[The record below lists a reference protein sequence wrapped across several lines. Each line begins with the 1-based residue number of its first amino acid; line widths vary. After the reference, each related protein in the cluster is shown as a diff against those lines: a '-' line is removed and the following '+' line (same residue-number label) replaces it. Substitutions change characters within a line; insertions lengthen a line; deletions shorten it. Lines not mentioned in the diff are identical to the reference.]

1 MVGSQGI
8 YRHTS
13 PRHQR
18 IAGMGSERPDTGRVE
33 QNVRQQQRQDTIERR
48 LGNAQT
54 IAAEKFRKER
64 RSAATRW
71 ASQGRDHANQ
81 LAVASAPRTPSKVI
95 RDELSR
101 CPLPVASHARST
113 ADIFASLPDS
123 SRRRRSPTPE
133 LRGQIREGTIL
144 PEDVGSPKLLAP
156 RHTAL
161 SWPPRWWGES
171 ISPATD

>member
-13 PRHQR
+13 PLHQR
-18 IAGMGSERPDTGRVE
+18 IAGMGSERPDTELVE
-33 QNVRQQQRQDTIERR
+33 KNVRQQ
-48 LGNAQT
+48 
-54 IAAEKFRKER
+54 
-64 RSAATRW
+64 
-71 ASQGRDHANQ
+71 QGRDHANQ

-113 ADIFASLPDS
+113 ADIFASPPDS

-156 RHTAL
+156 LHTAL
-161 SWPPRWWGES
+161 SWPPRWWGGLDGTKS
-171 ISPATD
+171 